1 MFIFVCLLIKKY
13 QIREKYTIETTFHKK
28 KSQWDQKRASE
39 RSEHK
44 EEPWRHEAYLEPN
57 SDNGSET
64 GSENSETGNRERK
77 TYTEGRSCDEDWY

>member
-44 EEPWRHEAYLEPN
+44 EEP
-57 SDNGSET
+57 
-64 GSENSETGNRERK
+64 
-77 TYTEGRSCDEDWY
+77 